1 MATVPYQTTVC
12 GGGAAT
18 ATLYYDDATLRL
30 MRFDWDVQSGT
41 LSAVI
46 TNTKSGGRKTF
57 SSATNGASGSLD
69 LSTGKP
75 LVLGSFTNDEGVV
88 EVSYGDFVVSLHWT
102 P

>member
-18 ATLYYDDATLRL
+18 AILYYDDATLRL
-30 MRFDWDVQSGT
+30 VRFDWDVQSGT
-41 LSAVI
+41 LEARV
-46 TNTKSGGRKTF
+46 TNTKTGSTKSF

-75 LVLGSFTNDEGVV
+75 LVLSSFTNDEGVV
-88 EVSYGDFVVSLHWT
+88 EVSYGDYTVTVHWT